1 MFADVRIVYLNFYRI
16 MIFVFQVKEN
26 KILLGTRKR
35 EIKSKDGNCIC
46 VENFESK
53 KLSRKF

>member
-1 MFADVRIVYLNFYRI
+1 MFADVRIVYLNFHRI

-35 EIKSKDGNCIC
+35 EIKSKDGN
-46 VENFESK
+46 
-53 KLSRKF
+53 